1 MSGFLAILKTYQT
14 YGLIAFVVTVFATPI
29 AVRVAHR
36 LGIIDFPDQQLKPH
50 AKPTPYLGG
59 TAICLGWT
67 MALVVAMARQTV
79 SWHILLPVMLGGIAI
94 SLVGLLDDVRG
105 ISPKLRLVLG
115 AIITAVVLLSTGI
128 GFRLVETFLSPLG
141 IHPPSAV
148 VVPVSSN
155 HPTRHFSHPR
165 TCTSVSLSLMWLQS
179 STNGRATV
187 TSG

>member
-1 MSGFLAILKTYQT
+1 MEALLETVAAYQT

-36 LGIIDFPDQQLKPH
+36 LGIIDFPDRQLKPH

-67 MALVVAMARQTV
+67 IALVVAMARQTAD
-79 SWHILLPVMLGGIAI
+79 WHILLPVMLGGIAI
-94 SLVGLLDDVRG
+94 SLVGLLDDVWG
-105 ISPKLRLVLG
+105 VPPKLRLVLG

-141 IHPPSAV
+141 VHPPSVV
-148 VVPVSSN
+148 VVPPN
-155 HPTRHFSHPR
+155 
-165 TCTSVSLSLMWLQS
+165 
-179 STNGRATV
+179 
-187 TSG
+187 